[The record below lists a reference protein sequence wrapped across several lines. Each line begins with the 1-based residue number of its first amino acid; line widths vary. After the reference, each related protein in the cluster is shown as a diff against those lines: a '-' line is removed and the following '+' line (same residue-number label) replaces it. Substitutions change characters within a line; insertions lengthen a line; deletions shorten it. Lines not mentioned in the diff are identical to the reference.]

1 MERNKKPSLLFLL
14 LVLTLVCTINTQECP
29 SRSDGSPLFHTDLIC
44 YNDYNNTITCTYE
57 SEHADSLCTIHGEKD
72 STSKYRYKSSCTLK
86 PVDVSRPKLKKCTMV
101 FKSYLIFLSSHVMRI
116 DLNCDSMNQSSRFSY
131 KPVCHIKLNPP
142 SKPDVNFTTVS
153 NLTTVYNITTVSW
166 VPQVGETRISL
177 FRSQLQWKQKDQ
189 QWSDENKKEM
199 QCDKS
204 CRAILPDLI
213 QDEMYEA
220 RVRVKTAQGAVY
232 VSTWSDW
239 SRTASWVS
247 PIGKVKPTPP
257 PSDVA
262 QGVMVTV
269 GCVVAFALFLIFFK
283 TNKTTWI
290 YIVKRIRG
298 PPLPNPEK
306 SFLRDVNFENWL
318 SPHFTKESFHSFL
331 KPVDIVSVEVT
342 STVDAVTPRGMEA
355 ALLEKLRRESNYES
369 TNSSFSNPSYSELS
383 PPPPPIP
390 LLTTGNLEPCGADTP
405 YGPVGSQAEDKT
417 AEQDMVEVRGK
428 EVELLQLLSN
438 GSNNSEP
445 LPVISDYEKV
455 EKPQVERFRL
465 QSLDSG
471 MCSGEEVSQESLEP
485 DSINVTDCHDDGG
498 PEGKEESE
506 GRNGKEVD
514 LQKFFG
520 GSRGS
525 FDKGSIQVCSD
536 YERVQKLEVDNSELP
551 SLDSCISSGGE
562 EQVSQ
567 EESLED
573 VDKSTEST
581 SLLFPPPSSSSFLLS
596 SIPLPLDFSGT
607 SLNSAPAP
615 LPSHI
620 LERIALMSTT
630 KSVKPSGDGYMPV
643 RQDQS

>member
-1 MERNKKPSLLFLL
+1 
-14 LVLTLVCTINTQECP
+14 
-29 SRSDGSPLFHTDLIC
+29 
-44 YNDYNNTITCTYE
+44 
-57 SEHADSLCTIHGEKD
+57 
-72 STSKYRYKSSCTLK
+72 
-86 PVDVSRPKLKKCTMV
+86 MV
-101 FKSYLIFLSSHVMRI
+101 FKGFLIFRDSHVMKINLKCNTMKESIFYRPA
-116 DLNCDSMNQSSRFSY
+116 CY
-131 KPVCHIKLNPP
+131 IKLNPP

-153 NLTTVYNITTVSW
+153 NLTTVSW
-166 VPQVGETRISL
+166 VPQVGETRILL

-189 QWSDENKKEM
+189 QWSDKNKKEM
-199 QCDKS
+199 QCDQS
-204 CRAILPDLI
+204 CRATLDEDLLI
-213 QDEMYEA
+213 QNEMYEA
-220 RVRVKTAQGAVY
+220 RVRVKTAQGAIY

-257 PSDVA
+257 PSDDA

-269 GCVVAFALFLIFFK
+269 GCVVAFALFLILFK

-290 YIVKRIRG
+290 YVVKRIRG
-298 PPLPNPEK
+298 PPIPNPEK
-306 SFLRDVNFENWL
+306 SFLRDVNFQNWL
-318 SPHFTKESFHSFL
+318 SPYFTTESFHSFL
-331 KPVDIVSVEVT
+331 KPVDIVSVDVT
-342 STVDAVTPRGMEA
+342 TTAGAVTPRGMEA
-355 ALLEKLRRESNYES
+355 ALLEKMRSESSYES
-369 TNSSFSNPSYSELS
+369 TNTDTDPSNSELS
-383 PPPPPIP
+383 PPPPPISS
-390 LLTTGNLEPCGADTP
+390 LTTGNLEPCGADTP

-428 EVELLQLLSN
+428 EVEILQLLSN

-506 GRNGKEVD
+506 GRNGKEVFF
-514 LQKFFG
+514 QKFFG
-520 GSRGS
+520 GNRGS

-536 YERVQKLEVDNSELP
+536 YERVQKLEDDSSELP
-551 SLDSCISSGGE
+551 SLDSCISSGSE

-607 SLNSAPAP
+607 SLNSALAP

-620 LERIALMSTT
+620 LERIAPLSTT
-630 KSVKPSGDGYMPV
+630 KSVEPSGDGYMPV